1 MSHSMDSMDDMGGMD
16 SMNSSD
22 SSMSM
27 SMMMKTYLHF
37 TPGDVVLFDTIQP
50 TSAGTIFATCLI
62 FFLISVG
69 DRYLRAVAH
78 RLEHY
83 RVRNAV
89 HLAEFEAAH
98 DSKAQLPEGAN
109 TAIAVPS
116 NRFILSHELSRGFLA
131 GLQSLIHYTL
141 MLVVMTFNVAY
152 IISIILGVVV
162 GEIAFGRL
170 NH

>member
-1 MSHSMDSMDDMGGMD
+1 MSHSMDSMDGMGGMD

-27 SMMMKTYLHF
+27 MMMMKTYLHF
-37 TPGDVVLFDTIQP
+37 TPGDVVLFDTIHP

-69 DRYLRAVAH
+69 DRYLRAVAR

-89 HLAEFEAAH
+89 HLAEFEAAN

-109 TAIAVPS
+109 TAIA
-116 NRFILSHELSRGFLA
+116 
-131 GLQSLIHYTL
+131 SLIHYTL